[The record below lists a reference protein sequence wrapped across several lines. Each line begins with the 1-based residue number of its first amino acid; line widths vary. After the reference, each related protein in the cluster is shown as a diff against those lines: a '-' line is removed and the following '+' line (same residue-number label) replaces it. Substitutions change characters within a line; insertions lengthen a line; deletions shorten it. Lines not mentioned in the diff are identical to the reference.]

1 MLTFVRS
8 MMEWLGGTISKEDVG
23 EDGSGGRSHQNKR
36 RRDDDG
42 EEDALGA
49 FALRFRCVVVPHSEK
64 SSYTYLRHLELFPNP
79 QVLLQTYSS
88 KDPKLILA
96 VPASLS
102 HGPSR
107 HLFSDFAAVPDNVV
121 LLTTRGA
128 EGTLGRALFDR
139 WNDAQRLDDK
149 WDKGKIGSNIM
160 MDGSLRLR
168 VRFCDLHRSVSHQ
181 SLW

>member
-1 MLTFVRS
+1 MSQSPIL
-8 MMEWLGGTISKEDVG
+8 K
-23 EDGSGGRSHQNKR
+23 
-36 RRDDDG
+36 
-42 EEDALGA
+42 
-49 FALRFRCVVVPHSEK
+49 K
-64 SSYTYLRHLELFPNP
+64 SSDAYLRHLELFPNP

-121 LLTTRGA
+121 LLTARGE

-168 VRFCDLHRSVSHQ
+168 VRFCHFHHSVVSPI
-181 SLW
+181 SVGS